1 MGLFGRG
8 IIGNNN
14 GNEIKAS
21 GGVITIDGDYKIHT
35 FDSGIANFS
44 VQYIPNGTTDISA
57 SVLVV
62 GGGGCGGDIGLEP
75 GGLNGYGGGGGAGG
89 VVYLPYGSASLNIGL
104 YSITVG
110 DGGAGG
116 IAAFNN
122 GDDSLISG
130 STFNLIAKGGGFGGS
145 AAYTSGSD
153 GGSGGGGAGI
163 GPASSNFDY
172 RVGGSEIQSL
182 QAGDSST
189 YGYGNN
195 GGTAVGTY
203 FQAASGGGAAG
214 AGAPGSP
221 GGVGILVAEFG
232 GIEYYV
238 GGGGSAGGNGSEP
251 AKGGGGS
258 GGSGKDGTDGLGGGG
273 GGGDRNGTGSAGGS
287 GGRGVVKIRY
297 KYKNL

>member
-62 GGGGCGGDIGLEP
+62 GGGGSGGDIGLDTP
-75 GGLNGYGGGGGAGG
+75 SGLNGYGGGGGAGG

-116 IAAFNN
+116 FTASSF
-122 GDDSLISG
+122 LE
-130 STFNLIAKGGGFGGS
+130 
-145 AAYTSGSD
+145 
-153 GGSGGGGAGI
+153 GGASI
-163 GPASSNFDY
+163 
-172 RVGGSEIQSL
+172 VGDMLGGWLSENLNSP
-182 QAGDSST
+182 
-189 YGYGNN
+189 
-195 GGTAVGTY
+195 
-203 FQAASGGGAAG
+203 QAAL
-214 AGAPGSP
+214 
-221 GGVGILVAEFG
+221 GIQ
-232 GIEYYV
+232 
-238 GGGGSAGGNGSEP
+238 
-251 AKGGGGS
+251 
-258 GGSGKDGTDGLGGGG
+258 
-273 GGGDRNGTGSAGGS
+273 DRKS
-287 GGRGVVKIRY
+287 VV
-297 KYKNL
+297 